1 MTAEESGATSRPTWT
16 IELSH
21 ADFRALAKR
30 QGWIGDDDEYNLSL
44 IAREL
49 RVSYSQVRRILKAQ
63 QRPGTD
69 FLGGLH
75 VATGD
80 DFRYRKVFRHVP
92 ANSPIGKE

>member
-30 QGWIGDDDEYNLSL
+30 QGWINDDGQYNFGL

-49 RVSYSQVRRILKAQ
+49 CVSESQVRRILKAQ

>member
-1 MTAEESGATSRPTWT
+1 MTTEGTGTVASRNWT

-21 ADFRALAKR
+21 SDFRQLAER
-30 QGWIGDDDEYNLSL
+30 QAWITNGRYDYGR
-44 IAREL
+44 IAEEL
-49 RVSYSQVRRILKAQ
+49 GVSESQVRRILTAK

-75 VATGD
+75 NATGD

>member
-1 MTAEESGATSRPTWT
+1 MTAEETGTTPRTKWT

-30 QGWIGDDDEYNLSL
+30 QGWITDDGYDFGL
-44 IAREL
+44 IASEL
-49 RVSYSQVRRILKAQ
+49 GVSVSQVRRILKAQ

-75 VATGD
+75 NATND

-92 ANSPIGKE
+92 ADSPIGKE

>member
-1 MTAEESGATSRPTWT
+1 MTVEEPGATSRPTWT

-21 ADFRALAKR
+21 ADFRSLAKR
-30 QGWIGDDDEYNLSL
+30 QGWMSDGRYDYDR
-44 IAREL
+44 IASEL
-49 RVSYSQVRRILKAQ
+49 GVSESQVRRILTAK

-92 ANSPIGKE
+92 ATNPIGKE

>member
-30 QGWIGDDDEYNLSL
+30 QGWINDDGQYNFGL

-49 RVSYSQVRRILKAQ
+49 CV
-63 QRPGTD
+63 
-69 FLGGLH
+69 
-75 VATGD
+75 
-80 DFRYRKVFRHVP
+80 
-92 ANSPIGKE
+92 

>member
-21 ADFRALAKR
+21 ANFRSLAKR
-30 QGWIGDDDEYNLSL
+30 EGWINDDGRYDYDL
-44 IAREL
+44 IATKL
-49 RVSYSQVRRILKAQ
+49 GVSESQVRRILTYK

-75 VATGD
+75 NATND
-80 DFRYRKVFRHVP
+80 DFRYRKVFRHVRS
-92 ANSPIGKE
+92 ASPIGRE

>member
-1 MTAEESGATSRPTWT
+1 MTTEGTGVIARPTWT

-21 ADFRALAKR
+21 ADFRSLAKR
-30 QGWIGDDDEYNLSL
+30 QGWMSDDRYDYDR
-44 IAREL
+44 IAAEL
-49 RVSYSQVRRILKAQ
+49 GVSESQVRRILTAK

-80 DFRYRKVFRHVP
+80 DFRYRKVFRHVL
-92 ANSPIGKE
+92 ASDPIGRE